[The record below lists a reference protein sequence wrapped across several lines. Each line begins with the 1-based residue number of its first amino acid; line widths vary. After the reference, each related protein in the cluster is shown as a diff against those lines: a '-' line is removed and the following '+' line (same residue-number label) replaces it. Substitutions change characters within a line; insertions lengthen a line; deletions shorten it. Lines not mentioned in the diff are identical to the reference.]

1 MKNTRKLIPA
11 LAMLLVAAVMM
22 STASFAWFTMNST
35 VKAEGMQIT
44 AVAPA
49 SLWITDKTEGTTD
62 ADWKSAVEFKNEVT
76 VPEKGM
82 APVQVKGGTTT
93 TEGAI
98 NSTAAGY
105 ATWNNWI
112 FEELVDASIV
122 DNSGNFIEGATPTFD
137 DETTSYY
144 KDTFLI
150 KLDGKAGASSVPVS
164 VRVAVS
170 QNDEL
175 TGERTEVDEIWK
187 ALRVAVV
194 VAGKTLIF
202 EFGDTDFNAYGATEL
217 KYTAA
222 QELVNLAPAG
232 NSEKVVV
239 YSWIE
244 GEDDDCINAN
254 AFNCDTFN
262 ITVEFLLP
270 NALENDGD

>member
-11 LAMLLVAAVMM
+11 LAMLLVSAVMM

-49 SLWITDKTEGTTD
+49 SLWITDVTD
-62 ADWKSAVEFKNEVT
+62 NTQDSDWKSAVGFVNEVT
-76 VPEKGM
+76 VPDEGM

-93 TEGAI
+93 TGGAI

-105 ATWNNWI
+105 EDWDGWV
-112 FEELVDASIV
+112 FEELLDASIV
-122 DNSGNFIEGATPTFD
+122 DNSGNFVSGSTPTFVD
-137 DETTSYY
+137 TTSYY

-150 KLDGKAGASSVPVS
+150 KLDGKVGATDVPVH

-170 QNDEL
+170 QNAAL
-175 TGERTEVDEIWK
+175 GSGRTEADDIWK

-194 VAGKTLIF
+194 VDGQILIF
-202 EFGDTDFNAYGATEL
+202 EFADGDLNAHDATEL
-217 KYTAA
+217 KYTDD
-222 QELVNLAPAG
+222 QELVELTPAG
-232 NSEKVVV
+232 DPKKVVV